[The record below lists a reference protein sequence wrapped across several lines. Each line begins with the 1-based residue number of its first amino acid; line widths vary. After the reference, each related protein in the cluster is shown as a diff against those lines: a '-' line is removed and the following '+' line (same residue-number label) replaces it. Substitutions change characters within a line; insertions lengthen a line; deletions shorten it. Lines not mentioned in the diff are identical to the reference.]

1 MNPFRI
7 IIGRSYGPINPTLD
21 STWTFLKQFFTEI
34 AHVFPDDYIHLGGDE
49 VSFNCWY
56 VRCDYFTCLRQSN
69 PDIQA
74 WMKKMGYTQYSQLE
88 QYYESQ

>member
-56 VRCDYFTCLRQSN
+56 VRCDYFSLK
-69 PDIQA
+69 I
-74 WMKKMGYTQYSQLE
+74 TQCITLNISHVSGRATQT
-88 QYYESQ
+88 SRPG